1 MVESEF
7 MINRKEIFKDHKY
20 LIIISKEKEVAEKFD
35 AETKFSVIKYNIN
48 KQTSL
53 QKNVVNE
60 MKKRLEKKIDERFF
74 FERAVNLE
82 SSTLK
87 QICSLSERINETE
100 VIYSNVKSVFDAI
113 NNLK

>member
-74 FERAVNLE
+74 ERAVNLE